1 MSLTP
6 SLEENTSAL
15 FFWQRS
21 FDRADSVTWGRF
33 QGEFH
38 NQYGHE
44 LDTSYDKTEQ
54 EWLLELLFK
63 ELVTEDRSDVERADQ
78 LVLRSKFE
86 EYCMVDGKMENFWRR
101 LQDQAMEKQA
111 MKAIFGPDSEAPIRL
126 RAIENLVKFKSAAVF
141 DGLMELLEDQD
152 PNARAI
158 AAISVAKICG
168 EDASASAMAASPLPG
183 GLSRQEVDEALLN
196 LLLTDQDRLVR
207 ESVCIAF
214 AHRKNKRMSSHL
226 VHVWRNDTI
235 SSVREA
241 AQTAL
246 FRLGGEDAASTM
258 QMTKI
263 LQEEMNFLMNS
274 NA

>member
-6 SLEENTSAL
+6 SLEENTTAL
-15 FFWQRS
+15 FFWERS
-21 FDRADSVTWGRF
+21 FDSADSVTWGRF
-33 QGEFH
+33 LEEFH
-38 NQYGHE
+38 TQYGPE
-44 LDTSYDKTEQ
+44 LDNHYNKTEQ
-54 EWLLELLFK
+54 EWMLEILFK
-63 ELVTEDRSDVERADQ
+63 ELVNDDPFNDKKTDQ
-78 LVLRSKFE
+78 LVLKSKYQ
-86 EYCMVDGKMENFWRR
+86 EYCQVDGKMQRFWTR
-101 LQDQAMEKQA
+101 LQDQAMEKLA
-111 MKAIFGPDSEAPIRL
+111 MKAIFGSDSEAPIRL
-126 RAIENLVKFKSAAVF
+126 KAIENLVKFKSAAVF
-141 DGLMELLEDQD
+141 DALMELLEDAD

-168 EDASASAMAASPLPG
+168 EDAPAGGLTPSPLPA
-183 GLSRQEVDEALLN
+183 GLSREEVDEALLN

-214 AHRKNKRMSSHL
+214 AYRKNKRMSSHL